1 MGRNPHSI
9 FCSEENIMSFEI
21 DENLKNAGVENIKY
35 YYKNCPVMG
44 NIFTACLFFS
54 KDNKI
59 LSRGVSICSVK
70 DSHNKKFAREKSR
83 SRAISAIFRKGNSL
97 PINIY
102 NCENESESCI
112 RVNMYHQKSFKFKK
126 SKEEDKLKMI
136 ALISSHPLIVEY
148 MEKDFDDFDM
158 IYATI
163 PYTAPME
170 IAGKHFQYKSEFNP
184 IPTDEEKAMFK
195 L

>member
-1 MGRNPHSI
+1 
-9 FCSEENIMSFEI
+9 MSFEI

>member
-1 MGRNPHSI
+1 
-9 FCSEENIMSFEI
+9 MSFEI

-97 PINIY
+97 PINVY
-102 NCENESESCI
+102 NCENECESGI
-112 RVNMYHQKSFKFKK
+112 RVNMCHQKSI
-126 SKEEDKLKMI
+126 DVI
-136 ALISSHPLIVEY
+136 IINISIS
-148 MEKDFDDFDM
+148 
-158 IYATI
+158 
-163 PYTAPME
+163 
-170 IAGKHFQYKSEFNP
+170 
-184 IPTDEEKAMFK
+184 
-195 L
+195 